1 MEVKFKYIGE
11 FEAPKVQTTGSAGL
25 DLFNNGSTPITL
37 VPGKSEVVSTGFYV
51 EIPEGYVGLVF
62 ARSSLGFKFDCT
74 LANSVGVIDS
84 DYRGEVKVKIHNHS
98 DNIKFLMPGER
109 MAQIVVVPCLAKFTQ
124 VDELSETE
132 RGANGFGSTGKEV
145 SK

>member
-1 MEVKFKYIGE
+1 MKINFKYIGD
-11 FEAPKVQTTGSAGL
+11 FDAPKIQTSGAAGL
-25 DLFNNGSTPITL
+25 DLFNNEKEIRIL
-37 VPGKSEVVSTGFYV
+37 KEGKSIVISTGFYV

-98 DNIKFLMPGER
+98 DKLKMIEPNER
-109 MAQIVVVPCLAKFTQ
+109 VAQIVVVPCFNQFTQ
-124 VDELSETE
+124 VDELSETD
-132 RGANGFGSTGKEV
+132 RGSNGFGSTGK
-145 SK
+145 K

>member
-1 MEVKFKYIGE
+1 MKINFKYIGD
-11 FEAPKVQTTGSAGL
+11 FDAPKIQTSGAAGL
-25 DLFNNGSTPITL
+25 DLFNNEKEIRIL
-37 VPGKSEVVSTGFYV
+37 EEGKSIVISTGFYV

-98 DNIKFLMPGER
+98 DKPKIIEPNER
-109 MAQIVVVPCLAKFTQ
+109 VAQIVVVPCFNQFIQ
-124 VDELSETE
+124 VDELSETN
-132 RGANGFGSTGKEV
+132 RGSNGFGSTGK
-145 SK
+145 K

>member
-1 MEVKFKYIGE
+1 MKINFKYIGD
-11 FEAPKVQTTGSAGL
+11 FDAPKIQTSGAAGL
-25 DLFNNGSTPITL
+25 DLFNNEKEIRIL
-37 VPGKSEVVSTGFYV
+37 EEGKSIVISTGFYV

-98 DNIKFLMPGER
+98 DKPKIIEPNER
-109 MAQIVVVPCLAKFTQ
+109 VAQIVVVPCFNQFTQ
-124 VDELSETE
+124 VDELSETD
-132 RGANGFGSTGKEV
+132 RGNNGFGSTGK
-145 SK
+145 K

>member
-1 MEVKFKYIGE
+1 MDINFKYIGD
-11 FEAPKVQTTGSAGL
+11 FDAPKIQTSGAAGL
-25 DLFNNGSTPITL
+25 DLFNNEKEIRIL
-37 VPGKSEVVSTGFYV
+37 EEGKSIAISTGFYV

-98 DNIKFLMPGER
+98 DKPKMIEPNER
-109 MAQIVVVPCLAKFTQ
+109 VAQIVVVPCFNQFTQ
-124 VDELSETE
+124 VDKLSETD
-132 RGANGFGSTGKEV
+132 RGSNGFGSTGK
-145 SK
+145 K

>member
-25 DLFNNGSTPITL
+25 DLFNNGGTPITL
-37 VPGKSEVVSTGFYV
+37 VPGESEVVSTGFYV
-51 EIPEGYVGLVF
+51 EIPDGYVGLVF

-98 DNIKFLMPGER
+98 DSIKFLMPGER

>member
-1 MEVKFKYIGE
+1 MKINFKYIGD
-11 FEAPKVQTTGSAGL
+11 FAAPKIQTSGAAGL
-25 DLFNNGSTPITL
+25 DLFNNEKEIRIL
-37 VPGKSEVVSTGFYV
+37 EEGKSIVISTGFYV

-98 DNIKFLMPGER
+98 DKPKMIEPNER
-109 MAQIVVVPCLAKFTQ
+109 VAQIVVVPCFNQFTQ
-124 VDELSETE
+124 VDELSETD
-132 RGANGFGSTGKEV
+132 RGSNGFGSTGK
-145 SK
+145 K

>member
-1 MEVKFKYIGE
+1 MKINFKYIGD
-11 FEAPKVQTTGSAGL
+11 FDAPKIQTSGAAGL
-25 DLFNNGSTPITL
+25 DLFNNEKEIRIL
-37 VPGKSEVVSTGFYV
+37 EEGKSIVISTGFYV

-98 DNIKFLMPGER
+98 DKPKIIEPNER
-109 MAQIVVVPCLAKFTQ
+109 VAQIVVVPCFNQFTQ
-124 VDELSETE
+124 VGELSETD
-132 RGANGFGSTGKEV
+132 RGSNGFGSTGK
-145 SK
+145 K

>member
-1 MEVKFKYIGE
+1 MKINFKYIGD
-11 FEAPKVQTTGSAGL
+11 FDAPKIQTSGAAGL
-25 DLFNNGSTPITL
+25 DLFNNEKEIRIL
-37 VPGKSEVVSTGFYV
+37 EEGKSIVISTGFYV

-98 DNIKFLMPGER
+98 DKPKMIEPNER
-109 MAQIVVVPCLAKFTQ
+109 VAQIVVVPYFNQFTQ
-124 VDELSETE
+124 VDELSETD
-132 RGANGFGSTGKEV
+132 RGSNGFGSTGK
-145 SK
+145 K

>member
-1 MEVKFKYIGE
+1 MKINFKYIGD
-11 FEAPKVQTTGSAGL
+11 FDAPKIQTPGAAGL
-25 DLFNNGSTPITL
+25 DLFNNEKEIRIL
-37 VPGKSEVVSTGFYV
+37 EEGKSIVISTGFYV

-98 DNIKFLMPGER
+98 DKPKMIEPNER
-109 MAQIVVVPCLAKFTQ
+109 VAQIVVVPCFNQFTQ
-124 VDELSETE
+124 VDELSETD
-132 RGANGFGSTGKEV
+132 RGSNGFGSTGK
-145 SK
+145 K

>member
-1 MEVKFKYIGE
+1 MKINFKYIGD
-11 FEAPKVQTTGSAGL
+11 FDAPKIQTSGAAGL
-25 DLFNNGSTPITL
+25 DLFNNEKEIRIL
-37 VPGKSEVVSTGFYV
+37 EEGKSIVISTGFYV

-98 DNIKFLMPGER
+98 DKPKMIEPNER
-109 MAQIVVVPCLAKFTQ
+109 VAQIVVVPCFNQFTQ
-124 VDELSETE
+124 VDELSETG
-132 RGANGFGSTGKEV
+132 RGSNGFGSTGK
-145 SK
+145 K

>member
-1 MEVKFKYIGE
+1 MKINFKYIGD
-11 FEAPKVQTTGSAGL
+11 FDAPKIQTSGAAGL
-25 DLFNNGSTPITL
+25 DLFNNEKEIRIL
-37 VPGKSEVVSTGFYV
+37 EEGKSIVISTGFYV

-98 DNIKFLMPGER
+98 DKPKMIEPNER
-109 MAQIVVVPCLAKFTQ
+109 VAQIVVAPCFNQFTQ
-124 VDELSETE
+124 VDELSETD
-132 RGANGFGSTGKEV
+132 RGSNGFGSTGK
-145 SK
+145 K

>member
-1 MEVKFKYIGE
+1 MEDKVNKLGNLVKYIYDKKKIS
-11 FEAPKVQTTGSAGL
+11 F
-25 DLFNNGSTPITL
+25 FNNEKEIRIL
-37 VPGKSEVVSTGFYV
+37 EEGKSIVISTGFYV

-98 DNIKFLMPGER
+98 DKPKMIEPNER
-109 MAQIVVVPCLAKFTQ
+109 VAQIVVVPCFNQFTQ
-124 VDELSETE
+124 VDELSETD
-132 RGANGFGSTGKEV
+132 RGSNGFGSTGK
-145 SK
+145 K

>member
-1 MEVKFKYIGE
+1 MKINFKYIGD
-11 FEAPKVQTTGSAGL
+11 FDAPKIQTSGAAGL
-25 DLFNNGSTPITL
+25 DLFNNEKEIRIL
-37 VPGKSEVVSTGFYV
+37 EEGKSIVISTGFYV

-98 DNIKFLMPGER
+98 DKPKMIEPNER
-109 MAQIVVVPCLAKFTQ
+109 VAQIVVVPCSNQFTQ
-124 VDELSETE
+124 VEELSETD
-132 RGANGFGSTGKEV
+132 RGSNGFGSTGK
-145 SK
+145 K

>member
-1 MEVKFKYIGE
+1 MKINFKYIGD
-11 FEAPKVQTTGSAGL
+11 FDAPKIQTSGAAGL
-25 DLFNNGSTPITL
+25 DLFNNEKEIRIL
-37 VPGKSEVVSTGFYV
+37 EEGKSIVISTGFYV

-98 DNIKFLMPGER
+98 DKPKMIEPNER
-109 MAQIVVVPCLAKFTQ
+109 VAQIVVVPCFNQFTQ
-124 VDELSETE
+124 VDELNETD
-132 RGANGFGSTGKEV
+132 RGSNGFGSTGK
-145 SK
+145 K

>member
-1 MEVKFKYIGE
+1 MKINFKYIGD
-11 FEAPKVQTTGSAGL
+11 FDAPKIQTSGAAGL
-25 DLFNNGSTPITL
+25 DLFNNEKEIRIL
-37 VPGKSEVVSTGFYV
+37 EEGKSIVISTGFYV

-98 DNIKFLMPGER
+98 DKPKMIEPNER
-109 MAQIVVVPCLAKFTQ
+109 VAKIVVVPCFNQFTQ
-124 VDELSETE
+124 VDELSETD
-132 RGANGFGSTGKEV
+132 RGSNGFGSTGK
-145 SK
+145 K

>member
-1 MEVKFKYIGE
+1 MKINFKYIGD
-11 FEAPKVQTTGSAGL
+11 FDAPKIQTSGAAGL
-25 DLFNNGSTPITL
+25 DLFNNEKEIRIL
-37 VPGKSEVVSTGFYV
+37 EEGKSIVISTGFYV

-98 DNIKFLMPGER
+98 DKPKIIEPNER
-109 MAQIVVVPCLAKFTQ
+109 IAQIVVVPCFNQFTQ
-124 VDELSETE
+124 VDELSETD
-132 RGANGFGSTGKEV
+132 RGNNGFGSTGK
-145 SK
+145 K

>member
-1 MEVKFKYIGE
+1 MDIKFKYIGD
-11 FEAPKVQTTGSAGL
+11 FDAPKIQTSGAAGL
-25 DLFNNGSTPITL
+25 DLFNNDKEIRIL
-37 VPGKSEVVSTGFYV
+37 EEGKSIVISTGFYI

-98 DNIKFLMPGER
+98 DKPKMIEPNER
-109 MAQIVVVPCLAKFTQ
+109 VAQIVVVPCFNQFTQ
-124 VDELSETE
+124 VDELTETN
-132 RGANGFGSTGKEV
+132 RGCSGFGSTGKI
-145 SK
+145 

>member
-1 MEVKFKYIGE
+1 MKINFKYIGD
-11 FEAPKVQTTGSAGL
+11 FDAPKIQTSGAAGL
-25 DLFNNGSTPITL
+25 DLFNNEKEIRIL
-37 VPGKSEVVSTGFYV
+37 EEGKSIVISTGFYV

-98 DNIKFLMPGER
+98 DKPKMIEPNER
-109 MAQIVVVPCLAKFTQ
+109 VSQIVVVPCFNQFTQ
-124 VDELSETE
+124 VDELSETD
-132 RGANGFGSTGKEV
+132 RGSNGFGSTGK
-145 SK
+145 K

>member
-1 MEVKFKYIGE
+1 MKINFKYIGD
-11 FEAPKVQTTGSAGL
+11 FDAPKIQTSGAAGL
-25 DLFNNGSTPITL
+25 DLFNNEKEIRIL
-37 VPGKSEVVSTGFYV
+37 EEGKSIVISTGFYV

-98 DNIKFLMPGER
+98 DKPKMIEPNEGI
-109 MAQIVVVPCLAKFTQ
+109 AQIVVVPCFNQFTQ
-124 VDELSETE
+124 VDELSETD
-132 RGANGFGSTGKEV
+132 RGSNGFGSTGK
-145 SK
+145 K

>member
-1 MEVKFKYIGE
+1 MKINFKYIGD
-11 FEAPKVQTTGSAGL
+11 FDAPKIQTSGAAGL
-25 DLFNNGSTPITL
+25 DLFNNEKEIRIL
-37 VPGKSEVVSTGFYV
+37 EEGKSIVISTGFYV

-98 DNIKFLMPGER
+98 DKPKMIELNER
-109 MAQIVVVPCLAKFTQ
+109 VAQIVVVPCFNQFTQ
-124 VDELSETE
+124 VDELSETD
-132 RGANGFGSTGKEV
+132 RGSNGFGSTGK
-145 SK
+145 K

>member
-1 MEVKFKYIGE
+1 MKINFKYIGD
-11 FEAPKVQTTGSAGL
+11 FDAPKIQTSGAAGL
-25 DLFNNGSTPITL
+25 DLFNNEKEIRIL
-37 VPGKSEVVSTGFYV
+37 EEGKSIVISTGFYV

-98 DNIKFLMPGER
+98 DKPKIIEPNER
-109 MAQIVVVPCLAKFTQ
+109 VAQIVVVPCFNQFTQ
-124 VDELSETE
+124 FNELSETD
-132 RGANGFGSTGKEV
+132 RGSNGFGSTGK
-145 SK
+145 K